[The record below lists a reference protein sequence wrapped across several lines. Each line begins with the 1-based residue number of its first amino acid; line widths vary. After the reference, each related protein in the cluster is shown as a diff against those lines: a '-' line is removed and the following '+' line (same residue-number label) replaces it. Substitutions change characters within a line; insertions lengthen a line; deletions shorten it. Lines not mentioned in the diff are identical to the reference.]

1 MPGSLAG
8 RRGGRTLGL
17 LIVTLVAV
25 AAIAAAVGRR
35 ASEEPAGPRD
45 GHAHVTAQAV
55 PRRETRPTLDP
66 AGFTGEV
73 AVAYQIAREIP
84 GVLDQL
90 HCHCNCHSQY
100 GHASLLSC
108 YVDGHAST

>member
-1 MPGSLAG
+1 MRDALEG
-8 RRGGRTLGL
+8 RRVLSVVIG
-17 LIVTLVAV
+17 
-25 AAIAAAVGRR
+25 AAAVIAVVAGAAHTR
-35 ASEEPAGPRD
+35 APEFLDAPPATSA
-45 GHAHVTAQAV
+45 HATAHAV

-73 AVAYQIAREIP
+73 AAAYRVAREIP
-84 GVLDQL
+84 DVLDQL

-108 YVDGHAST
+108 YTDGHAST